1 MGAATPFTALTAE
14 RWLRMLALSAA
25 LCLGPAIAAAN
36 GVGNA
41 PASQRFTLNAQL
53 SPSNVSDDGRYVI
66 HANMRPT
73 PQPVANAGRFARRF
87 VQYKLTELI
96 NQSDIF
102 GDTDEHTGR
111 HQAARRM
118 PPPAQGLEARHGPRL
133 KVHDRLIEGLDLAA
147 QKGVAQVGFQ
157 RETRQAVGL

>member
-73 PQPVANAGRFARRF
+73 PQPVANAGRFALNARLLPDTKSTGT
-87 VQYKLTELI
+87 QP
-96 NQSDIF
+96 F
-102 GDTDEHTGR
+102 GT
-111 HQAARRM
+111 
-118 PPPAQGLEARHGPRL
+118 PCGPL
-133 KVHDRLIEGLDLAA
+133 GDALFAN
-147 QKGVAQVGFQ
+147 GF
-157 RETRQAVGL
+157 EN